1 MMHVENEFLKL
12 SIRIRALGLARL
24 HYIIVMT
31 FVTII
36 FVHWLSLF
44 LWGFFPCFLWLPTF
58 SDPYAKWIIDC
69 YEIKLDENT
78 NGQTRTGSSYL
89 AYPFLDIGPRG
100 KTSLLA
106 QLANAGCLFSRS

>member
-44 LWGFFPCFLWLPTF
+44 LWVFFPAFSGFLLSPILMLNGLLTVM
-58 SDPYAKWIIDC
+58 
-69 YEIKLDENT
+69 KLNWMRILMDKP
-78 NGQTRTGSSYL
+78 GPDLRTL
-89 AYPFLDIGPRG
+89 HIHFLISVPEG
-100 KTSLLA
+100 KPLY
-106 QLANAGCLFSRS
+106 